1 MCGDGKGEDVHWANK
16 PEIDRTSFRIV
27 SEKKSGKSI
36 DKIDLRPQVP
46 PSNLHS
52 PSKRPRKAES
62 ANHPSRLPIETNHH
76 SVDHVIEAR
85 DGIAKN
91 GQCTPLDGSYYCIHC
106 GKVNDLLRT
115 GLRLLMQMRL
125 LKLFRPPRL
134 HL

>member
-16 PEIDRTSFRIV
+16 LEIDRTSFRIV

-76 SVDHVIEAR
+76 SVDHVIELEMALRRMGSVHHLMGLITAFIVAR
-85 DGIAKN
+85 
-91 GQCTPLDGSYYCIHC
+91 
-106 GKVNDLLRT
+106 
-115 GLRLLMQMRL
+115 
-125 LKLFRPPRL
+125 
-134 HL
+134 